1 MNKLKI
7 VYRHR
12 KELLPYAKNA
22 RTHSDEQI
30 MQLVASI
37 KEFGWTNPVLVDE
50 RGELIAG
57 HGRVLAAEIAETEM
71 IPTIVLAGLTD
82 DQKRAYRLADNKL
95 PLNAGWDEELLKLEI
110 TTLLDSDFDVLLT
123 GFNQIEI
130 DNLLTVLE
138 PDDDEADPYT
148 TKIDTPVYEPS
159 GVIPAIADL
168 YSEEKTRE
176 LVDEI
181 HAAQLP
187 EDIERFLL
195 SAAERHTVFHFGKIA
210 DYYAGASAEI
220 QALFERSALVIIDYQ
235 QAIDGGFVHLTKS
248 MVDIMHGE
256 DEENA

>member
-30 MQLVASI
+30 TQLVASI

-57 HGRVLAAEIAETEM
+57 HGRVLAAEMAETEM
-71 IPTIVLAGLTD
+71 IPTIVLSGLTD

-159 GVIPAIADL
+159 GVIPAIAEL
-168 YSEEKTRE
+168 YSGEKTRE

-181 HAAQLP
+181 RAAELP
-187 EDIERFLL
+187 EEIERFLL
-195 SAAERHTVFHFGKIA
+195 SAAERHTIFHFGKIA

-256 DEENA
+256 GEENA

>member
-30 MQLVASI
+30 TQLVASI

-57 HGRVLAAEIAETEM
+57 HGRVLAAEMAETEM

-159 GVIPAIADL
+159 GIIPAIADL
-168 YSEEKTRE
+168 YSEEKTKE

-181 HAAQLP
+181 RAAELP

-248 MVDIMHGE
+248 MVDIMHSE

>member
-30 MQLVASI
+30 TQLVASI

-168 YSEEKTRE
+168 YSDEKTRE

-256 DEENA
+256 GEENA

>member
-1 MNKLKI
+1 MSIRYLKRSKLI
-7 VYRHR
+7 RYERNVMQ
-12 KELLPYAKNA
+12 
-22 RTHSDEQI
+22 HSDDQVAQI
-30 MQLVASI
+30 AASI
-37 KEFGWTNPVLVDE
+37 REFGWTNPVLIDE
-50 RGELIAG
+50 VGEIIAG
-57 HGRVLAAEIAETEM
+57 HGRLSAAELLDVED
-71 IPTIVLAGLTD
+71 IPTITLTGLTD
-82 DQKRAYRLADNKL
+82 AQKRAYRLADNKL

-159 GVIPAIADL
+159 GVIPAISDL

-181 HAAQLP
+181 RAAELP

-195 SAAERHTVFHFGKIA
+195 SAAERHTIFHFGKIA

-256 DEENA
+256 GEENA